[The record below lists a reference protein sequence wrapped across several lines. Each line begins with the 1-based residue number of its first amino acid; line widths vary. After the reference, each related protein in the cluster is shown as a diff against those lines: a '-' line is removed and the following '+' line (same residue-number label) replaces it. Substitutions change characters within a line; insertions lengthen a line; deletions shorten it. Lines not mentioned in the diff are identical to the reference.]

1 MFSLNKRRIR
11 GDLIE
16 VFKILNQFDKINP
29 EKLFEMNNTTITR
42 GNGMKLK
49 GQRYNTVARKS
60 YFTVRVIDQ
69 WNRLPASVISSDTID
84 CFKSRLDK
92 HFRGTGFY

>member
-1 MFSLNKRRIR
+1 MLPLLKRRIR

-29 EKLFEMNNTTITR
+29 DKLFVMNNTTITR

-49 GQRYNTVARKS
+49 GQRHNTIARKS
-60 YFTVRVIDQ
+60 YFSVRVFDL
-69 WNRLPASVISSDTID
+69 WNKLPASVV
-84 CFKSRLDK
+84 
-92 HFRGTGFY
+92 